1 MKNKIEAFAVFLVV
15 LLSLLIIGLI
25 VQYNMIEEQKS
36 SIDISKLIAS
46 KAEKNTEDV
55 NDYLNK
61 MEHYEEKD
69 VEADESQGNKA
80 SEVNIEKPKVE
91 LKNDDIVND
100 ISAAVDEVMNEE

>member
-1 MKNKIEAFAVFLVV
+1 MKNKLETFAVFLVV

-36 SIDISKLIAS
+36 SIDVSKLIAS
-46 KAEKNTEDV
+46 KAKKSKEDV

-61 MEHYEEKD
+61 MEHYKEKD
-69 VEADESQGNKA
+69 VQVDASGGKKA
-80 SEVNIEKPKVE
+80 SEVNIEKPKAE

-100 ISAAVDEVMNEE
+100 ISAAVDEAMDGE

>member
-1 MKNKIEAFAVFLVV
+1 MKNKLETFAVFLVV

-36 SIDISKLIAS
+36 SIDVSKLIAS
-46 KAEKNTEDV
+46 KGKKSREDV

-61 MEHYEEKD
+61 MEHYKEKD
-69 VEADESQGNKA
+69 VKVDMAKEKKA
-80 SEVNIEKPKVE
+80 SEVNIEKPKAE

-100 ISAAVDEVMNEE
+100 ISAAVDEALGGE